1 MSELI
6 KQGLEISVLGMGLTF
21 AALGLL
27 IVAMLLLERLFRE
40 GEEEALVVDTAVSPL
55 TTPATENDAEIAAA
69 IAAALAHWQAQPQSS
84 LGETLHQ
91 PRSRWWTHGSEQ

>member
-27 IVAMLLLERLFRE
+27 ILAMVVLERLFRE
-40 GEEEALVVDTAVSPL
+40 GSEEEVASTAVSP
-55 TTPATENDAEIAAA
+55 PPEPIEAEIAAA
-69 IAAALAHWQAQPQSS
+69 IAAALAHWQTEEKTN
-84 LGETLHQ
+84 LGANLQKPHS
-91 PRSRWWTHGSEQ
+91 PWWHTHGSEQ